1 MRPSEKEKLIK
12 KNMEALDI
20 SYEEAKELVE
30 DDEKVDRGEPLPWDL
45 TPEQMKVSKKARQ
58 ADHAKPKEKVKKE
71 KKENVIK
78 KEIIEKIY
86 NLINENY
93 ENTNVENDER
103 MISFS
108 VGDENFEIT
117 LVQKRK
123 KKN

>member
-1 MRPSEKEKLIK
+1 MKANEKEMLIQ
-12 KNMEALDI
+12 KNMKALNI
-20 SYEEAKELVE
+20 SYEDAKALVE

-45 TPEQMKVSKKARQ
+45 TPEQLKVSKKARQ

-78 KEIIEKIY
+78 KEIIENIF

-93 ENTNVENDER
+93 ENAVVENDER
-103 MISFS
+103 MIAFS
-108 VGDENFEIT
+108 VSDENFELT

-123 KKN
+123 KKS

>member
-30 DDEKVDRGEPLPWDL
+30 DDERVDRGESLPWDL
-45 TPEQMKVSKKARQ
+45 TSEQMKVSKKARQ

>member
-1 MRPSEKEKLIK
+1 MKANEKEILIQ
-12 KNMEALDI
+12 KNMKALNI
-20 SYEEAKELVE
+20 SYEDAKALVE

-45 TPEQMKVSKKARQ
+45 TPEQLKVSKKARQ

-78 KEIIEKIY
+78 KEIIENIF

-93 ENTNVENDER
+93 ENAVVENDER
-103 MISFS
+103 MIAFS
-108 VGDENFEIT
+108 VGDENFELT

-123 KKN
+123 KKS

>member
-1 MRPSEKEKLIK
+1 MKANEKEMLIQ
-12 KNMEALDI
+12 KNMKALNI
-20 SYEEAKELVE
+20 SYEDAKALVE

-45 TPEQMKVSKKARQ
+45 TPEQLKVSKKARQ

-78 KEIIEKIY
+78 KEIIENIF

-93 ENTNVENDER
+93 ENATVENDER
-103 MISFS
+103 MIAFS

>member
-12 KNMEALDI
+12 KNMEALGI

-30 DDEKVDRGEPLPWDL
+30 DDERVDRGESLPWDL

>member
-30 DDEKVDRGEPLPWDL
+30 DDERVDRGESLPWDL

-78 KEIIEKIY
+78 KEIIENIF

-93 ENTNVENDER
+93 ENATVENDER
-103 MISFS
+103 MIAFS

-123 KKN
+123 KKS

>member
-30 DDEKVDRGEPLPWDL
+30 DDERVDRGESLPWDL

-93 ENTNVENDER
+93 ENATVENDER
-103 MISFS
+103 MIAFS

>member
-30 DDEKVDRGEPLPWDL
+30 DDERVDRGESLPWDL

-93 ENTNVENDER
+93 EKTNVENDER

>member
-20 SYEEAKELVE
+20 SYKEAKELVE
-30 DDEKVDRGEPLPWDL
+30 DDERVDRGESLPWDL

>member
-1 MRPSEKEKLIK
+1 MKANEKEMLIQ
-12 KNMEALDI
+12 KNMKALNI
-20 SYEEAKELVE
+20 SYEDAKALVE

-45 TPEQMKVSKKARQ
+45 TPEQLKVSKKARQ

-86 NLINENY
+86 SLINENY
-93 ENTNVENDER
+93 ENATVENDER
-103 MISFS
+103 MIAFS
-108 VGDENFEIT
+108 VGDENFELT

>member
-30 DDEKVDRGEPLPWDL
+30 DDERVDRGESLPWDL

-93 ENTNVENDER
+93 ENTSVENDER

>member
-1 MRPSEKEKLIK
+1 MF
-12 KNMEALDI
+12 
-20 SYEEAKELVE
+20 
-30 DDEKVDRGEPLPWDL
+30 
-45 TPEQMKVSKKARQ
+45 
-58 ADHAKPKEKVKKE
+58 
-71 KKENVIK
+71 EN
-78 KEIIEKIY
+78 ERDEKIY

-103 MISFS
+103 MISFL

>member
-30 DDEKVDRGEPLPWDL
+30 DDERVDRGESLPWDL

>member
-1 MRPSEKEKLIK
+1 MKANEKEMLIQ
-12 KNMEALDI
+12 KNMKALNI
-20 SYEEAKELVE
+20 SYEDAKALVE

-45 TPEQMKVSKKARQ
+45 TPEQLKVSKKARQ

-78 KEIIEKIY
+78 KEIIENIF

-93 ENTNVENDER
+93 ENAVVENDER
-103 MISFS
+103 MIAFS
-108 VGDENFEIT
+108 VGDENFELT

-123 KKN
+123 KKS

>member
-30 DDEKVDRGEPLPWDL
+30 DDERVDRGEPLPWDL

-93 ENTNVENDER
+93 ENTNIENDER